1 MKAEEAARES
11 RNTKQ
16 DRYAEIRRR
25 KDEEHEAKER
35 MLVGLYL
42 LLLLCICF
50 LYCIRSQIN
59 ISL

>member
-25 KDEEHEAKER
+25 KDEEHEARER
-35 MLVGLYL
+35 MLVDFYL
-42 LLLLCICF
+42 LLF
-50 LYCIRSQIN
+50 TSFFF
-59 ISL
+59 S